1 MSKKLILFLMVLLF
15 GSTSF
20 LRADEVTIGDPTS
33 TTTNS
38 YLPTYSLYNYAFS
51 QQIYTADEI
60 GMGGTINEF
69 TMWLKNSSSYARN
82 LNVYMK
88 EVSEATFES
97 GSAWVSM
104 TESDLVATG
113 TLASGITTPVATTF
127 TLTTPFNYSGENNLV
142 ICFQDVTG
150 SWSSGAASVVM
161 TGNGN
166 QAIYAYRDASLYDP
180 TTPGVTGT
188 TLSNKSVVML
198 DITPSSTPGPTPTPT
213 GDLSI
218 TPATWN
224 LGIRPTNGWM
234 EPFAVRI
241 LNEGAP
247 AIVQGTMSNT
257 SGVTPFTVSE
267 EIDQTLGTDEAI
279 DFEVLYSVNGTYA
292 EEFTLF
298 YVETRDIITVPVT
311 GTFYTADWG
320 DIVETAEPI
329 ALSYSN
335 GEATIDE
342 TVNDLQANYMLHGMT
357 EMKNDAVFVLN
368 LGKDADVVLNT
379 DENTDK
385 IFVYKKVN
393 DFHPTAAV
401 EPVAVDE
408 NGAVNT
414 TLLAGQYYV
423 VVAGQ
428 LNTVHIQGS
437 VSQRPAP
444 TDITNVGPDNGATG
458 LEGNIVLEWQGGLNA
473 TEYQVL
479 FGTSPTSLTVA
490 MDWTMVDDNY
500 GTFDVTNLVA
510 PTTQY
515 FWQIK
520 ARNSNGTVA
529 GPRWGF
535 TTALIAPN
543 TVTATEEE
551 IFTDGSTTIKWK
563 LAGGGGFSGEI
574 TVADGTTTNSY
585 VPVYGLWADY
595 YTRSEMIYPAEMIE
609 EMTGGEITS
618 LTFYLSSP
626 ATATWAPD
634 VFQVYFQEV
643 DATTLSTYYTAANAQ
658 ICYTGYLDGTGTTM
672 TIVLDDPYQYQGG
685 NLLVGIQET
694 VNGTYKSASFYGIS
708 ATGASASGYNSS
720 ALASV
725 TFNQRNFLPKVT
737 FTCGGKGVANN
748 RGLLGFN
755 LYYQNGNEAPVKVNN
770 ALIAERQYTL
780 NGVLPYNLDEGN
792 AVTVTAVY
800 DEGESEMSDAVMVH
814 VSGYGTLTG
823 TVTELISG
831 QPVAGVNVKFV
842 GKDEFDNNATFEA
855 NTNANGVYTINNVK
869 AGNYTGTARLEGM
882 EPVQNPVVLAYNTTE
897 TVNFVIHEVYN
908 PVMSVVAEEMDPT
921 MSRVKWSMTEVLQA
935 PAFPTPGGNNGGGN
949 TGGGTTVS
957 DQTFNFD
964 ASTMEG
970 WTTIDANNDGYDW
983 VLGSNI
989 GGVYLVAGAS
999 LAGTGHNASN
1009 DMVCSGSYSNYTGS
1023 AITPDNYLVAPT
1035 KAAWTSISFFACAQD
1050 ASYAAEHYGVA
1061 VSTTGNT
1068 SAADFTMVQEW
1079 TMTAKDAG
1087 AMSIGRNGETRA
1099 QGSWYEKTVDLSAY
1113 AGQDIW
1119 VAIRHFNCNDQFI
1132 LNVDDITLHGNA
1144 KGGRDVQEYR
1154 LYRVADLT
1162 ENGEPVYVEE
1172 IENVTPYYITTVT
1185 GMTQYADF
1193 AWEDMEPGLYQYGVS
1208 AVYPS
1213 PAKGGTRDE
1222 VIIGTGTATNSYVPT
1237 YNLYNYSCTNQL
1249 YTAEEIGGA
1258 GTINSIAFMPATV
1271 NAASRNINVYMVNT
1285 EKTSFTSGTDWIPV
1299 TDADLVYSGT
1309 VAWTANTWST
1319 IELTTPF
1326 DFDGT
1331 NLCVVVNDL
1340 TGSWTSSNQ
1349 YYVSDATSQAI
1360 RIYQDSA
1367 PYNPAAPGS
1376 GTVLNVKNNIKL
1388 DITFGGSGND
1398 DPVTPVV
1405 WSNILP
1411 RDIQTTVNVNAVVPV
1426 GTAEGTVV
1434 TFHNT
1439 YLNTNFVI
1447 TLDSTGTAVI
1457 DDFIKGEYLVT
1468 VDLQGYTCNE
1478 YVNTPMSIWHETT
1491 INAEFEEVF
1500 KPVETVNAS
1509 RTGYVTWDEI
1519 VPVNRIAE
1527 RYMVKLN
1534 NTTVAEQVENY
1545 IQLQG
1550 LTVGTTYTVEVAV
1563 VYSTGMSIFKS
1574 AQFTFADCNSAAHQ
1588 VDTLVATNV
1597 LNNTNVTLAWDGETP
1612 NPNPNPNPNP
1622 GTGASYD
1629 FDDGTMMGWTSL
1641 DANNDG
1647 YGWVAGNA
1655 VGGVY
1660 LVAGASLAG
1669 SGHNASEG
1677 LVCSGSYS
1685 NYTGAAIT
1693 PDNYLVSP
1701 AKGEYTSVSFWA
1713 CGQDASYVAE
1723 HFGVAVSTT
1732 SNTSGSA
1739 FETVQEWTMT
1749 AKGEGQPTSVTRS
1762 GNRVQGSWHEYTVDL
1777 SAYAGQE
1784 IWVAIRHFGCS
1795 DMFILDVDDIE
1806 LTAPAKELAAGT
1818 MASAGTGFG
1827 MINNGMTKDGNWYY
1841 YDNGTNNDAIGL
1853 TSGGSFYWGI
1863 MFPAGTYEGNRLT
1876 KIAYF
1881 DYTAHTGNVI
1891 IYQGG
1896 TSAPGTQLYTQPYSV
1911 SGTEQYIEIEMDEAV
1926 ELDDTQNVWVVM
1938 HNNNG
1943 QYVAAIDGSTGVNY
1957 GSCLSTDGSTW
1968 YTMVNQAASSLD
1980 GNWNLRAY
1988 IESGSGPAP
1997 SGLVANKY
2005 NIFFD
2010 GELVGATASK
2020 TFTYDAGDFNSHEY
2034 TVIWVDS
2041 DYLESCIVDGVNKI
2055 NYAATNNQSID
2066 ENEVVNALYPN
2077 PTSGDLHINAT
2088 AMTHISIVNA
2098 MGQMV
2103 YEQDVNADE
2112 MVINMAQFET
2122 GVYMVNIITENG
2134 SSVKRVT
2141 VVK

>member
-20 LRADEVTIGDPTS
+20 LRADEVQIGS
-33 TTTNS
+33 GETTNS
-38 YLPTYSLYNYAFS
+38 YLPSYSLYNYS
-51 QQIYTADEI
+51 LTQQIYTAAEI
-60 GMGGTINEF
+60 GVSAGTINSIAFYNGGSEKTRDYDLYLVNTDKAAFASTTDWITVAATDKYF
-69 TMWLKNSSSYARN
+69 T
-82 LNVYMK
+82 
-88 EVSEATFES
+88 
-97 GSAWVSM
+97 GSVTMAAGEW
-104 TESDLVATG
+104 T
-113 TLASGITTPVATTF
+113 
-127 TLTTPFNYSGENNLV
+127 TLTLSTPFSYTGGNLAV
-142 ICFQDVTG
+142 IMDDNSG
-150 SWSSGAASVVM
+150 SWSGGMACRVFDA
-161 TGNGN
+161 TA
-166 QAIYAYRDASLYDP
+166 QALRVYSDPTNYDP
-180 TTPGVTGT
+180 TNPSGYTGT
-188 TLSNKSVVML
+188 VL
-198 DITPSSTPGPTPTPT
+198 DVKNQIVLNITPSSTPGPTPTPT

-218 TPATWN
+218 TPATWD

-234 EPFAVRI
+234 EPFTARI
-241 LNEGAP
+241 LNQGP
-247 AIVQGTMSNT
+247 AVYVQGSMSNT
-257 SGVTPFTVSE
+257 SGVTPFTLST

-279 DFEVLYSVNGTYA
+279 DFEVLYGAADGTYN

-298 YVETRDIITVPVT
+298 YVETRDIVTVDVT
-311 GTFYTADWG
+311 AELYTAG
-320 DIVETAEPI
+320 EADIVETAKTLS
-329 ALSYSN
+329 LSYTSGHAEFSHN
-335 GEATIDE
+335 PA
-342 TVNDLQANYMLHGMT
+342 NLHANYILAGMT
-357 EMKNDAVFVLN
+357 EMKTDAVYKVTIA
-368 LGKDADVVLNT
+368 KDAVVN
-379 DENTDK
+379 
-385 IFVYKKVN
+385 VN
-393 DFHPTAAV
+393 NNVAFYTYATGFHPTAAV
-401 EPVAVDE
+401 EPAFAANANQDVIV
-408 NGAVNT
+408 
-414 TLLAGQYYV
+414 LAGTYYMIV
-423 VVAGQ
+423 SGDAIT
-428 LNTVHIQGS
+428 TVEGT
-437 VSQRPAP
+437 VDQRPAP
-444 TDITNVGPDNGATG
+444 EELTLLAPADLSTG
-458 LEGNIVLEWQGGLNA
+458 LEGNIVLEWQGGENA
-473 TEYQVL
+473 TQYQVL
-479 FGTSPTSLTVA
+479 FGTSPTNTTVA
-490 MDWTMVDDNY
+490 LDWTMVDDNY
-500 GTFDVTNLVA
+500 GSFDVTNLVA

-520 ARNSNGTVA
+520 VRNSNGTVVS
-529 GPRWGF
+529 PRWGF
-535 TTALIAPN
+535 TTALVAPN

-563 LAGGGGFSGEI
+563 LASGGGFSGEI

-672 TIVLDDPYQYQGG
+672 TIELDDPYQYQGG

-882 EPVQNPVVLAYNTTE
+882 EPVQNPVTLAYNTTE

-908 PVMSVVAEEMDPT
+908 PVMSVIAEEMDPT

-1009 DMVCSGSYSNYTGS
+1009 DMVCSGSYSNYTGA

-1172 IENVTPYYITTVT
+1172 IENVAPYYITTVT

-1258 GTINSIAFMPATV
+1258 GTINSIAFMPSTV

-1388 DITFGGSGND
+1388 DITYGGSGND

-1411 RDIQTTVNVNAVVPV
+1411 RDIQTTVTVNAVVPV

-1447 TLDSTGTAVI
+1447 TLDSTGTAVV
-1457 DDFIKGEYLVT
+1457 DDFIKGEYTVT
-1468 VDLQGYTCNE
+1468 VDLEGYTSE

-1500 KPVETVNAS
+1500 KPVDNVYAS
-1509 RTGYVTWDEI
+1509 RTGYVTWDAVI
-1519 VPVNRIAE
+1519 PVDRIAE

-1550 LTVGTTYTVEVAV
+1550 LTVGTTYTVKVAV
-1563 VYSTGMSIFKS
+1563 VYSTGMSEFTE

-1685 NYTGAAIT
+1685 NATSSAIT

-1784 IWVAIRHFGCS
+1784 IWVAIRHFGCT

-2041 DYLESCIVDGVNKI
+2041 DYLESCIVEGVNQI

-2088 AMTHISIVNA
+2088 AMTHISVVNA